1 MALLSQGQLKILSK
15 EGCNKNEK
23 INVFV
28 HFSCVGRPF
37 PAKGRGRTLSISP
50 LLSKRRSLPMSG
62 AHRGTNRVSFSLFS
76 EIIDLAIAL
85 AYYSKV
91 DNRLPKIL

>member
-1 MALLSQGQLKILSK
+1 
-15 EGCNKNEK
+15 
-23 INVFV
+23 
-28 HFSCVGRPF
+28 
-37 PAKGRGRTLSISP
+37 
-50 LLSKRRSLPMSG
+50 MSG

-91 DNRLPKIL
+91 EIAQNAIL